1 MTYQQE
7 DKELLKYFIA
17 HHVEFQLIMNDRN
30 EREYLDIMLEYLN
43 WADKFQIITNL
54 ALLNLPGDPRY
65 NILRTAPNNY
75 KSITIRLSDLKLFV
89 NSELQDDL
97 FCGGQY
103 VLRNNKIVDIIPYN
117 VSGFITLVDV
127 RHNFLP
133 KCFLCNIKENC
144 QGFNFKSSF
153 DAFGEPLIPEKDF
166 CKRMKA
172 QYGTTN

>member
-17 HHVEFQLIMNDRN
+17 QHQEFQIIMNNRN
-30 EREYLDIMLEYLN
+30 ERNNLDILLEYLT
-43 WADKFQIITNL
+43 WAKKIQIITNL
-54 ALLNLPGDPRY
+54 ALPNLSGDPRY

-89 NSELQDDL
+89 NSELQDNL

-103 VLRNNKIVDIIPYN
+103 ISKNNKIVDIIPHN
-117 VSGFITLVDV
+117 VSGFMTLIDA
-127 RHNFLP
+127 RKKFLP
-133 KCFLCNIKENC
+133 KCSSCKIESQC
-144 QGFNFKSSF
+144 IGFNFKSSF

-172 QYGTTN
+172 QYGTIN